1 MNINHLINGVGP
13 NNFSLL
19 NKWTIRVL
27 VLTFNTLGQV
37 VLDVAA
43 LRGATL
49 ADRAGVDALAV
60 LAGLLGGALA
70 AAPATHS
77 CKY

>member
-1 MNINHLINGVGP
+1 M
-13 NNFSLL
+13 
-19 NKWTIRVL
+19 
-27 VLTFNTLGQV
+27 
-37 VLDVAA
+37 VLDLTVLSGTA
-43 LRGATL
+43 LAHT
-49 ADRAGVDALAV
+49 AGVDTLAV

>member
-1 MNINHLINGVGP
+1 M
-13 NNFSLL
+13 
-19 NKWTIRVL
+19 
-27 VLTFNTLGQV
+27 

-49 ADRAGVDALAV
+49 ADRARVDALAV